1 MDTYQP
7 SLLVLSIL
15 FPHSWGR
22 YYLISPSTRQR
33 RKIKETYTQ
42 TPSLPSLFLTFNWK
56 IPLVYP
62 FSPTIWPTHALARV
76 DRWPSWL
83 CPSLSCRPSSRRL
96 LRESYISVVGR
107 TRLTAN
113 TSLVCSSADV
123 LDEDA
128 TQVAYLESI
137 FFDVCHCFLFI

>member
-1 MDTYQP
+1 MKVSTHKLFLSLLFALEEVTGHTIRKVHSDIYQLVPSSALVMDTYQP

-15 FPHSWGR
+15 SLHSSSQ

-76 DRWPSWL
+76 DR
-83 CPSLSCRPSSRRL
+83 
-96 LRESYISVVGR
+96 
-107 TRLTAN
+107 
-113 TSLVCSSADV
+113 
-123 LDEDA
+123 
-128 TQVAYLESI
+128 
-137 FFDVCHCFLFI
+137 